1 MSSAIEKEGSIR
13 GRTSQE
19 VVSAGYDPKKSGDG
33 VDTVVTA
40 AHAEKGGYE
49 GGELHILQG
58 VEGSVCFVSSQCK
71 LLITG
76 FLC

>member
-19 VVSAGYDPKKSGDG
+19 IVSATYDPKKSGDD

-40 AHAEKGGYE
+40 AHGEKGGYE
-49 GGELHILQG
+49 GGESHVLG
-58 VEGSVCFVSSQCK
+58 GDEGSVCLVSSQS
-71 LLITG
+71 
-76 FLC
+76 